1 MKLTTLFLSALF
13 LGASAFAQIPG
24 MMTTQISSAPEGT
37 ALGANETL
45 SASGIA
51 LGNRVKMRGYI
62 DFILGYDDEDHVGG
76 GSTAE
81 QNEQFTTAG
90 DIDFLF
96 DLSPITAEAH
106 IAMSNDDD
114 PSGATTGGTGIGL
127 EQLFARYSVN
137 DVFNFSFG
145 RQLTALGYEADEA
158 PGLYAVSNAY
168 VLGDGGSDVN
178 LSPAQTRR
186 NYVDGVRANFNNGQ
200 FGLTFGLHD
209 GYWANNHF
217 DGDDLALDLAAS
229 VMIIPGLEARL
240 GYAHQEVDKTNPFSV
255 PPLPAALTVDS
266 DISQFNLWLGY
277 NPNDLTLAI
286 EYDNYDILE
295 NDDYWSLML
304 LASYQFTDWFAAT
317 LRYSHEDY
325 ERSIAG
331 AHDETDADRITLA
344 LLFTVTDNFFFNVEY
359 STTSVDNSVVGGP
372 LDDQGDYNEFYL
384 EGLITY

>member
-62 DFILGYDDEDHVGG
+62 DFILGYDDEDH
-76 GSTAE
+76 SD
-81 QNEQFTTAG
+81 QNEQFTTTG

-96 DLSPITAEAH
+96 DFSPVTAEAH
-106 IAMSNDDD
+106 IAFNADANSDGDANA
-114 PSGATTGGTGIGL
+114 STGVGL
-127 EQLFARYSVN
+127 EQLFGRYSVN

-178 LSPAQTRR
+178 LAPAQTRR
-186 NYVDGVRANFNNGQ
+186 NYVDGIRANFNNGQ
-200 FGLTFGLHD
+200 FGLTFGIHD
-209 GYWANNHF
+209 GYWVEDHF
-217 DGDDLALDLAAS
+217 DGDDIALDLAAS

-240 GYAHQEVDKTNPFSV
+240 GYAHQEIEAGTADT
-255 PPLPAALTVDS
+255 
-266 DISQFNLWLGY
+266 DISQFNMWLGY

-286 EYDNYDILE
+286 EYDNYDILV
-295 NDDYWSLML
+295 NDDYWSMML

-325 ERSIAG
+325 ETLGDSA
-331 AHDETDADRITLA
+331 DADRITLA
-344 LLFTVTDNFFFNVEY
+344 FLFSITDNFGIKVEY
-359 STTSVDNSVVGGP
+359 STTNVDNGVVGGTTGTSG
-372 LDDQGDYNEFYL
+372 LTDQGDYNEFYI
-384 EGLITY
+384 EGLISY

>member
-62 DFILGYDDEDHVGG
+62 DFILGYDDEENSD
-76 GSTAE
+76 
-81 QNEQFTTAG
+81 QNEQFTTTG

-106 IAMSNDDD
+106 IAMSNDDT
-114 PSGATTGGTGIGL
+114 PNSFVTGGTGIGL

-145 RQLTALGYEADEA
+145 RQLTVLGYEADEA

-168 VLGDGGSDVN
+168 VLGTSSDIAVGSVGTFGGTGI
-178 LSPAQTRR
+178 QTRR
-186 NYVDGVRANFNNGQ
+186 NYVDGLRANFNNGQ
-200 FGLTFGLHD
+200 FGFTFGLHD

-217 DGDDLALDLAAS
+217 DGDDLAIDLAAS

-240 GYAHQEVDKTNPFSV
+240 GYAHQEIDNDPLGPFSS
-255 PPLPAALTVDS
+255 LATDS
-266 DISQFNLWLGY
+266 DISQFNMWLGY

-286 EYDNYDILE
+286 EYDNFDILE
-295 NDDYWSLML
+295 NEDYWSLML

-325 ERSIAG
+325 EITG
-331 AHDETDADRITLA
+331 DEADADRISLA
-344 LLFTVTDNFFFNVEY
+344 FLFSVTDNFGINVEY
-359 STTSVDNSVVGGP
+359 STTSVDNGNATGG
-372 LDDQGDYNEFYL
+372 LVDQGDYDEFYI
-384 EGLITY
+384 EGLISY

>member
-13 LGASAFAQIPG
+13 LGTSAFAQIPG

-76 GSTAE
+76 GTSSE

-106 IAMSNDDD
+106 IAMVTDDD
-114 PSGATTGGTGIGL
+114 ASNPNGGGKGIEL
-127 EQLFARYSVN
+127 EQLFSRYSVN

-158 PGLYAVSNAY
+158 PGLYAVTNAY
-168 VLGDGGSDVN
+168 VLGSPHIDSDGTDLG
-178 LSPAQTRR
+178 LAPANTRR
-186 NYVDGVRANFNNGQ
+186 NYVDGLRANFNNGQ

-209 GYWANNHF
+209 GYWALNHF
-217 DGDDLALDLAAS
+217 DGDDIALDLAAS

-240 GYAHQEVDKTNPFSV
+240 GYAHQEVDVASG
-255 PPLPAALTVDS
+255 LSSVDS
-266 DISQFNLWLGY
+266 EISQFNMWLGY

-304 LASYQFTDWFAAT
+304 LASYQFTDWFAAS

-325 ERSIAG
+325 ERSVAG
-331 AHDETDADRITLA
+331 VHDETDADRFTLA

-359 STTSVDNSVVGGP
+359 STTSVDNSVVGGL
-372 LDDQGDYNEFYL
+372 LDDQGDYNEFYI

>member
-76 GSTAE
+76 GTSAE

-106 IAMSNDDD
+106 IAMSGDDN
-114 PSGATTGGTGIGL
+114 PGGTSGGTGIEL

-158 PGLYAVSNAY
+158 PGLYAVTNAY
-168 VLGDGGSDVN
+168 VLGTEYLNPNGGTD
-178 LSPAQTRR
+178 LGLAPANTRR
-186 NYVDGVRANFNNGQ
+186 NYVDGLRTNFNNGQ
-200 FGLTFGLHD
+200 FGFTFGLHD

-240 GYAHQEVDKTNPFSV
+240 GYAHQEVDKTNPL
-255 PPLPAALTVDS
+255 PPTVDT
-266 DISQFNLWLGY
+266 DISQFNIWLGY

-286 EYDNYDILE
+286 EYDNFDILE
-295 NDDYWSLML
+295 DHDYWSMML
-304 LASYQFTDWFAAT
+304 LASYQFTDWFAGT

-325 ERSIAG
+325 EIGSAE
-331 AHDETDADRITLA
+331 HDADRFTFA
-344 LLFTVTDNFFFNVEY
+344 LLFSITDNFGLNVEY
-359 STTSVDNSVVGGP
+359 STTSVDST
-372 LDDQGDYNEFYL
+372 LEGDYDEFFI
-384 EGLITY
+384 EGLISY

>member
-1 MKLTTLFLSALF
+1 MKLTTLLLSALF

-62 DFILGYDDEDHVGG
+62 DFILGYDDEEGFD
-76 GSTAE
+76 

-106 IAMSNDDD
+106 IAMVSDDN
-114 PSGATTGGTGIGL
+114 PASAVTGGTGIGL
-127 EQLFARYSVN
+127 EQLFGRYNVN
-137 DVFNFSFG
+137 DVFNISFG

-158 PGLYAVSNAY
+158 PGLYAVTNAY
-168 VLGDGGSDVN
+168 VLGTNSDVAVGQVGA
-178 LSPAQTRR
+178 LEAQTRR
-186 NYVDGVRANFNNGQ
+186 NYVDGLRANFNNGQ
-200 FGLTFGLHD
+200 FGFTLGLHD

-217 DGDDLALDLAAS
+217 DGDDIALDLAAS

-240 GYAHQEVDKTNPFSV
+240 GYAHQEIDNEDAFSS
-255 PPLPAALTVDS
+255 LSTDS
-266 DISQFNLWLGY
+266 DISQFNMWLGY
-277 NPNDLTLAI
+277 NPNNLTLAI
-286 EYDNYDILE
+286 EYDNYDILVD
-295 NDDYWSLML
+295 DDYWSMML
-304 LASYQFTDWFAAT
+304 LASYQFTDWFAGT

-325 ERSIAG
+325 EIG
-331 AHDETDADRITLA
+331 TVEHDADRFTFA

-359 STTSVDNSVVGGP
+359 STTSVDSTT
-372 LDDQGDYNEFYL
+372 QGDYDEFYL